1 LSSKLAPRGQRPW
14 WRDAVTYQIYIRSF
28 ADSNG
33 DGIGDVGGI
42 RSKLGYLKKLGVDA
56 IWITPWYPSPQK
68 DHGYDVAD
76 YLDIEAD
83 YGTLEEGELLIKEA
97 HDLGIKVIIDIVPN
111 HTSDQHK
118 WFKEALAAK
127 PGSAARDRYIFRE
140 GKGKNGELPP
150 NNWQA
155 VFGGPAWKRVTE
167 SDGKQGQWYLHLF
180 AVEQPDLN
188 WENSEVVKHFEDVL
202 KFWLDKGVDG
212 FRIDVA
218 HGMFKES
225 GLPDIRISWIEK
237 IFGKN
242 NLTRM
247 LSPEHKP
254 FWDQEGVHD
263 IYRSWRKI
271 LDSYDGDRM
280 AVAEAWVSPASRIAR
295 YVRSDELQNSFNFEM
310 LTTLWK
316 ADEIRKKINNS
327 IQALA
332 EVGAPTSW
340 VFNNHDVVRS
350 VDRLD
355 LGLTN
360 HGDTTFSRHGDVNK
374 LDIARGTLR
383 AKSATLMALALPG
396 GTYLY
401 QGEELGLPEVRDI
414 PEDRLTDPRWQM
426 SNYKD
431 RGRDGC
437 RVPIP
442 WKSSIGGAFGFSSN
456 ENLTPQQAWLP
467 PSTWW
472 GKYSAESQENDPN
485 STLNVY
491 RKALAIRKSEPGLG
505 DGTME
510 WIDGPSQVVAFNRG
524 DDFACY
530 INFGSEIELPK
541 NSQVLHS
548 SAPLNGNY
556 LPTDTA
562 VWLRVSK

>member
-1 LSSKLAPRGQRPW
+1 MSSKLAPRGQRPW

-76 YLDIEAD
+76 YLDIEPD
-83 YGTLEEGELLIKEA
+83 YGTLKEGELLIKEA

-188 WENSEVVKHFEDVL
+188 WENNEVVKHFEDVL

-225 GLPDIRISWIEK
+225 GLPDVRSSWIEK

-280 AVAEAWVSPASRIAR
+280 AVAEAWVSPASRIAK

-316 ADEIRKKINNS
+316 ADQIKEKINNS
-327 IQALA
+327 IGALA

-414 PEDRLTDPRWQM
+414 PEDRLTDPRWKM

-431 RGRDGC
+431 RGR
-437 RVPIP
+437 
-442 WKSSIGGAFGFSSN
+442 
-456 ENLTPQQAWLP
+456 
-467 PSTWW
+467 
-472 GKYSAESQENDPN
+472 
-485 STLNVY
+485 
-491 RKALAIRKSEPGLG
+491 
-505 DGTME
+505 
-510 WIDGPSQVVAFNRG
+510 
-524 DDFACY
+524 
-530 INFGSEIELPK
+530 
-541 NSQVLHS
+541 
-548 SAPLNGNY
+548 
-556 LPTDTA
+556 
-562 VWLRVSK
+562 

>member
-1 LSSKLAPRGQRPW
+1 
-14 WRDAVTYQIYIRSF
+14 
-28 ADSNG
+28 
-33 DGIGDVGGI
+33 
-42 RSKLGYLKKLGVDA
+42 
-56 IWITPWYPSPQK
+56 
-68 DHGYDVAD
+68 
-76 YLDIEAD
+76 
-83 YGTLEEGELLIKEA
+83 
-97 HDLGIKVIIDIVPN
+97 
-111 HTSDQHK
+111 
-118 WFKEALAAK
+118 
-127 PGSAARDRYIFRE
+127 
-140 GKGKNGELPP
+140 
-150 NNWQA
+150 
-155 VFGGPAWKRVTE
+155 
-167 SDGKQGQWYLHLF
+167 
-180 AVEQPDLN
+180 
-188 WENSEVVKHFEDVL
+188 
-202 KFWLDKGVDG
+202 
-212 FRIDVA
+212 
-218 HGMFKES
+218 
-225 GLPDIRISWIEK
+225 
-237 IFGKN
+237 
-242 NLTRM
+242 M

-280 AVAEAWVSPASRIAR
+280 AVAEAWVSPASRIAK

-316 ADEIRKKINNS
+316 ADQIREKINNS
-327 IQALA
+327 IDALA

-414 PEDRLTDPRWQM
+414 PEDRLTDPRWKM

-442 WKSSIGGAFGFSSN
+442 WKSSSGGAFGFSSN
-456 ENLTPQQAWLP
+456 EQLTAEQAWLP
-467 PSTWW
+467 PSVWW
-472 GKYSAESQENDPN
+472 GRYSAESQENDPN

-510 WIDGPSQVVAFNRG
+510 WIDAPKQVVAFRRG
-524 DDFACY
+524 EDFACY

-541 NSQVLHS
+541 NAQVLHS
-548 SAPLNGNY
+548 SAPLNGNF

-562 VWLRVSK
+562 VWLRVKR